1 MSLEAILQAI
11 HLSGERQVQEI
22 IRCAVEQA
30 NALLADAQ
38 LEAQKIEEDVCAKE
52 VMPAYQE
59 RARIIHQ
66 ARSESLRIVGNARE
80 ILLDKALDRARGYL
94 AGLRSDPE
102 YPMVLRRLV
111 LETLAELK
119 ESLEDIQRSQ
129 LEADPRDRQL
139 IEQIMGDPQP
149 NLSVEYR
156 LECWGGV
163 IARSSDG
170 RVVIINTLEARFSR
184 AAPFLRRY
192 LAALFENQEVQ
203 DKRNQQIVRKMIPE
217 ERKA

>member
-11 HLSGERQVQEI
+11 HLSGERQVEEI
-22 IRCAVEQA
+22 RTQAIEQA
-30 NALLADAQ
+30 NALLANAQ
-38 LEAQKIEEDVCAKE
+38 LEAQKIEEDMCAKE

-80 ILLDKALDRARGYL
+80 MLLDKALDRARGYL

-102 YPMVLRRLV
+102 YPTVLRRLV

-119 ESLEDIQRSQ
+119 ETLEDIQRSQ
-129 LEADPRDRQL
+129 LEADPRDRRL
-139 IEQIMGDPQP
+139 IEQILGDLQW
-149 NLSVEYR
+149 NMSVEYR

-163 IARSSDG
+163 IAKSGDG
-170 RVVIINTLEARFSR
+170 RIVIVNTLEARFNR

-192 LAALFENQEVQ
+192 LAALFEDHEIE
-203 DKRNQQIVRKMIPE
+203 DRRNQRVVGQMIPM
-217 ERKA
+217 ERKV